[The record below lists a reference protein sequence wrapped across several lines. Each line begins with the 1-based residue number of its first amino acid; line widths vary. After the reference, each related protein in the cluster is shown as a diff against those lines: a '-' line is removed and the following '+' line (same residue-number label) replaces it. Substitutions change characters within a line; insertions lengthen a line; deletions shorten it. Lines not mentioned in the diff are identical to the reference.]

1 MITLIKGGLVLN
13 PATGLCGV
21 NDVLIVDEIVKE
33 IAPQITAQAHRVID
47 ASGKYVMPGFI
58 DLHEHLREP
67 GFEYKETIESGAMA
81 AAAGGFTTICAMPNT
96 KPVIDSRAMVEYL
109 NLKAEK
115 VSLINIVPVGAVTV
129 GQEGKTLSDIWG
141 MAEAGALALSE
152 DGKSV
157 MDPLVYKEGMRQA
170 AKKGLVVLAHCE
182 DRGLL
187 AGGVLNAGKKADELK
202 MPGITNSVEDVIA
215 ARDIL
220 LAKET
225 GAKLHLCHCSTADSV
240 ELVRFGKKIGVQLSA
255 EVCPHH
261 FALSEEDIP
270 GDNANYKMNP
280 PLRSRTD
287 VDALIAGLADGTMEV
302 IATDHAPHSAVEK
315 ARSIKDA
322 PFGIVGSET
331 AFAISFTE
339 LVKKGYLTPMQ
350 LVEKMSWNPARILGI
365 DKGDISEGH
374 IADLVIADPEAK
386 YCIDAEKFVSK
397 GKNSPF
403 HGKKVCGKILVT
415 MVNGEIVH
423 EV

>member
-1 MITLIKGGLVLN
+1 
-13 PATGLCGV
+13 
-21 NDVLIVDEIVKE
+21 
-33 IAPQITAQAHRVID
+33 
-47 ASGKYVMPGFI
+47 
-58 DLHEHLREP
+58 
-67 GFEYKETIESGAMA
+67 MA